1 MPRPNKPK
9 IVGKIPSCTLF
20 VSCKDDDGEGESS
33 VLGKSSPQICMNCEE
48 YETIRLIDYMGMTQ
62 EEAAGRMNVGRATVQ
77 ALYMGARQKL
87 ARFLVEAASLKIG
100 GGNYV
105 VDTRTSDQVLGN
117 GKQEKFQRGELNMT
131 IGVTYENGQVFQ
143 HFGHSSQFK
152 IYTVEDGKIKECR
165 VVDTNGSGHGALAG
179 FLKDQGV
186 DVLICGGIGGGARN
200 ALAAAGIRLFPGASG
215 DADAQVESFL
225 AGNLNYNPDTVCSHH
240 EHHGEHECHGHGDH
254 QCGGHGG
261 HECGG
266 HDGQGCGH

>member
-9 IVGKIPSCTLF
+9 IVGKIPSCLLF
-20 VSCKDDDGEGESS
+20 VSCKGYGDGDSMS
-33 VLGKSSPQICMNCEE
+33 VLEDHAPQIRMSCEE

-62 EEAAGRMNVGRATVQ
+62 EEAARRMNVGRATVQ
-77 ALYMGARQKL
+77 ALYMDARQKL

-105 VDTRTSDQVLGN
+105 LDTGTFAQVPGS
-117 GKQEKFQRGELNMT
+117 GKQEEFRRGELNMT

-152 IYTVEDGKIKECR
+152 IYIVEDGKIKESR

-179 FLKDQGV
+179 FLKDHGV

-215 DADAQVESFL
+215 DADTQVESFL

-240 EHHGEHECHGHGDH
+240 EHHGEGYCHSHDNH
-254 QCGGHGG
+254 RCGGHQCSGV
-261 HECGG
+261 
-266 HDGQGCGH
+266 